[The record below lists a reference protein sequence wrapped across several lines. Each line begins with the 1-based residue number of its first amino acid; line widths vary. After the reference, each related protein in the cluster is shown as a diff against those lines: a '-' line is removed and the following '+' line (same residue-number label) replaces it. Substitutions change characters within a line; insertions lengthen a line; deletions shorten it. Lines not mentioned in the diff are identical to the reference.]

1 MIETIKSIGSIVGL
15 LAGIFVVFDRYMRGR
30 PIATL
35 SFPVEND
42 RPSARL
48 RISNVGQHDVAI
60 MGISVSGDV
69 YRLADD
75 MQTDSIIRATMG
87 RKQFFTMKP
96 NETRE
101 LFLISRVVNGLPLE
115 VTPQRITFTI
125 LWWRC
130 NSTWLPQIPVFI
142 FSDTKTI
149 QKFGMKRDDG

>member
-1 MIETIKSIGSIVGL
+1 
-15 LAGIFVVFDRYMRGR
+15 
-30 PIATL
+30 
-35 SFPVEND
+35 
-42 RPSARL
+42 
-48 RISNVGQHDVAI
+48 
-60 MGISVSGDV
+60 
-69 YRLADD
+69 

-125 LWWRC
+125 LWRRC

-149 QKFGMKRDDG
+149 QKFGLKRDDG